1 MLNLTKS
8 EQHKQKFIAIE
19 LFKIYNNCYRY
30 SSQNVQD
37 DAPIGAAKYVP
48 ATPPGTSSSMMTTR
62 SSLESPK
69 SSITSLEPEPCP
81 SLMSKDDA
89 TIEAPKNELA
99 TKELN
104 LLAQLIGAD
113 ILANETQSSETFKI
127 SLFEQDKNETK
138 EEKSQKYV
146 HILIL

>member
-1 MLNLTKS
+1 M
-8 EQHKQKFIAIE
+8 
-19 LFKIYNNCYRY
+19 FKNYNNCYRY

-48 ATPPGTSSSMMTTR
+48 ATPPGTSSSMMTR

-146 HILIL
+146 IILKLWSFFFK